1 MVEKHQVS
9 IVYMLLGILFCVCL
23 ITSNIL
29 EFKVVQIWRF
39 NLTGGLLIFP
49 ISYIINDCIAEVWGF
64 YKTRLIIWTGF
75 FMNFLFIVFTQLAVL
90 LPGAPFWEGKEAFDQ
105 VLDFTPRIAF
115 ASLIAFLI
123 GSYINAAIISR
134 MKVSSK
140 GRFIS
145 FRYIVSTVAGESA
158 DSFLFF
164 PLAFAGT
171 MPWTELI
178 HIILLQILL
187 KTMYEVV
194 ALPLTIPLVKK
205 IKSMEH
211 TDQFDHQVSY
221 QLFKFHI

>member
-1 MVEKHQVS
+1 
-9 IVYMLLGILFCVCL
+9 MLLGILFCVCL

-29 EFKVVQIWRF
+29 EFKVVQVWQF

-64 YKTRLIIWTGF
+64 YKTRLIIWIGF
-75 FMNFLFIVFTQLAVL
+75 FMNFLFLVFTQLAVL
-90 LPGAPFWEGKEAFDQ
+90 LPGAPFWEGKDAFDQ
-105 VLDFTPRIAF
+105 VLNFTPRLAF

-134 MKVSSK
+134 MKITSK

-145 FRYIVSTVAGESA
+145 FRYIVSTLAGESA

-171 MPWTELI
+171 MPGAELI

-187 KTMYEVV
+187 KTMYEVL
-194 ALPLTIPLVKK
+194 ALPITVPLVKR
-205 IKSMEH
+205 IKRMEQ
-211 TDQFDHQVSY
+211 TDQYDNQVSY
-221 QLFKFHI
+221 RLFDIHF

>member
-1 MVEKHQVS
+1 
-9 IVYMLLGILFCVCL
+9 MLLGILFCVCL

-29 EFKVVQIWRF
+29 EFKVVQVWQF

-64 YKTRLIIWTGF
+64 YKTRLIIWIGF
-75 FMNFLFIVFTQLAVL
+75 FMNFLFLIFTQLAVL
-90 LPGAPFWEGKEAFDQ
+90 LPGAPFWEGKDAFDQ
-105 VLDFTPRIAF
+105 VLNFTPRLAF

-134 MKVSSK
+134 MKITSK

-145 FRYIVSTVAGESA
+145 FRYIVSTLAGESA

-171 MPWTELI
+171 MPGTELM

-187 KTMYEVV
+187 KTMYEVL
-194 ALPLTIPLVKK
+194 ALPITVPLVKR
-205 IKSMEH
+205 IKRMEQ
-211 TDQFDHQVSY
+211 TDQYDNQVSY
-221 QLFKFHI
+221 RLFDIHF

>member
-1 MVEKHQVS
+1 
-9 IVYMLLGILFCVCL
+9 MLLGILFCVCL

-29 EFKVVQIWRF
+29 EFKVVQVWQF

-64 YKTRLIIWTGF
+64 YKTRLIIWIGF
-75 FMNFLFIVFTQLAVL
+75 FMNFLFLVFTQLAVL
-90 LPGAPFWEGKEAFDQ
+90 LPGAPFWEGKDAFDQ
-105 VLDFTPRIAF
+105 VLDFTPRLAF

-134 MKVSSK
+134 MKITSK

-145 FRYIVSTVAGESA
+145 FRYIVSTLAGESA

-171 MPWTELI
+171 MPGAELM

-187 KTMYEVV
+187 KTMYEVL
-194 ALPLTIPLVKK
+194 ALPITVPLVKR
-205 IKSMEH
+205 IKRMEQ
-211 TDQFDHQVSY
+211 TDQYDNQVSY
-221 QLFKFHI
+221 RLFDIHF